1 VLLGRNFR
9 DEEDRPGGPQVAILS
24 YELWQDRFE
33 GDPQILGKHMK
44 LDGNDYTIVGVAK
57 QYESIFGSGVM
68 VPLQADLSD
77 PDRSVRDLWV
87 LVTLRKGVTWEQAD
101 VRLNSV
107 AREVQQKYGAAHPEY
122 TGLQLQY
129 WNIYVAVTVG
139 VQPVFKLLL
148 GAVGLLLLICCAN
161 VANLLLARTAT
172 RKKEFVLRV
181 ALGAGRGRVVRQMLT
196 ENLMLAG
203 AAATLGIL
211 IAIWSLPFVVHLI
224 PESWMST
231 QPERIAVNFRILLGA
246 IGVSALA
253 GIFFAAF
260 PAWKASRE
268 NAAETLK
275 AGSSKMSGDR
285 GGRLVR
291 NALMISEIALAF
303 VFLAGAALM
312 IQSYRNLEQVDL
324 GFRPEQLLT
333 MQISLPATKYPG
345 PAQISTFFEKAAER
359 VSDLPGVSGV
369 GFVTGLPMV
378 DRTVDVTTQ
387 DFTIEGRPLENG
399 ATLANANYRVVSP
412 GYFDVMGARL
422 IRGRLLT
429 SQDRAGSQLTMVIN
443 ETMARRYWRDSDPVG
458 KRIHLATHS
467 AEAGNSGGAARD
479 ATVTIVGVVSDI
491 KQIRVI
497 DAPVRQEFY
506 LPVSE
511 FGGQARGM
519 SLMVRGSRDA
529 AALTSAIRQSIAS
542 IDSGEPIYDVET
554 MDQVVADSFGPK
566 RIATVLL
573 GFFAIVALILSTVGI
588 YAIVSYSVSQRTNE
602 IGIRRALGA
611 QTGDILKL
619 VLWQGARITLLAISI
634 GIVMA
639 IVLNRVGAG
648 LRYGTA
654 TTALLYEVNPLDP
667 ATFAAV
673 GSLLLIVALA
683 ACWIP
688 ARRATQVEPMK
699 ALNCE

>member
-1 VLLGRNFR
+1 
-9 DEEDRPGGPQVAILS
+9 
-24 YELWQDRFE
+24 
-33 GDPQILGKHMK
+33 
-44 LDGNDYTIVGVAK
+44 
-57 QYESIFGSGVM
+57 
-68 VPLQADLSD
+68 
-77 PDRSVRDLWV
+77 
-87 LVTLRKGVTWEQAD
+87 
-101 VRLNSV
+101 
-107 AREVQQKYGAAHPEY
+107 
-122 TGLQLQY
+122 
-129 WNIYVAVTVG
+129 
-139 VQPVFKLLL
+139 
-148 GAVGLLLLICCAN
+148 
-161 VANLLLARTAT
+161 
-172 RKKEFVLRV
+172 
-181 ALGAGRGRVVRQMLT
+181 
-196 ENLMLAG
+196 
-203 AAATLGIL
+203 
-211 IAIWSLPFVVHLI
+211 
-224 PESWMST
+224 
-231 QPERIAVNFRILLGA
+231 
-246 IGVSALA
+246 
-253 GIFFAAF
+253 
-260 PAWKASRE
+260 
-268 NAAETLK
+268 
-275 AGSSKMSGDR
+275 
-285 GGRLVR
+285 
-291 NALMISEIALAF
+291 
-303 VFLAGAALM
+303 
-312 IQSYRNLEQVDL
+312 
-324 GFRPEQLLT
+324 